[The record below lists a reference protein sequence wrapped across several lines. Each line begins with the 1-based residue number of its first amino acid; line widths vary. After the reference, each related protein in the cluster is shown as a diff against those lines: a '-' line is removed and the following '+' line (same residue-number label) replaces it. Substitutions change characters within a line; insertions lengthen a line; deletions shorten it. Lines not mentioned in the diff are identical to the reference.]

1 MEKQVYISEIEREKC
16 RKVAEA
22 YSELYE
28 EDDILVLDAGRY
40 GFVKLQYYRPSNG
53 FDGVTTFTDSRKLFD
68 SLWEEWR
75 NTQLL
80 ILTKGT
86 AMAEMDYEEM
96 IKCMPKEK
104 QNELLE
110 KRNYFA
116 QKAGIV

>member
-1 MEKQVYISEIEREKC
+1 MEKQVYISEVEREKC

-40 GFVKLQYYRPSNG
+40 GFVKLQYYRPSVG
-53 FDGVTTFTDSRKLFD
+53 FDGVTTFTDSQKLFD

-80 ILTKGT
+80 MFVKGT
-86 AMAEMDYEEM
+86 PMAEMDYEEM
-96 IKCMPKEK
+96 LKSMPKEK
-104 QNELLE
+104 QRELLE

-116 QKAGIV
+116 QKAGIM